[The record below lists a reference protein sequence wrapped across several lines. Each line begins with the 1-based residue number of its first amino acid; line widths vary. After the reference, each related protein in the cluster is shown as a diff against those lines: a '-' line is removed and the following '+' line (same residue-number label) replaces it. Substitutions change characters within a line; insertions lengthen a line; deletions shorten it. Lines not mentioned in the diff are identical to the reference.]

1 MADFTGFYL
10 GNVHSST
17 YGILRVSDGDRYT
30 EGLIPEFENFEVEL
44 VGGDGSAYGGRQFK
58 KTNFEI
64 KIAFDHLTEKQFRAM
79 RTWLGK
85 EELQP
90 FRFDERPYKTY
101 WVKLDSRPNLEYL
114 CFMENSEDGVIG
126 EKERIYKGEGELE
139 FIAFD
144 PFGYC
149 IDERIAVSKGEFV
162 IDNSK
167 INWQDLASY
176 SPFIIRDDNSIEWA
190 ESSGLKTI
198 ESVSSYSIP
207 EGVENSSKWNYYMNI
222 YNPGDF
228 ETDFQI
234 SFLGKNSSGSS
245 IKGKNVQIYIYS
257 ADKEEPET
265 GDIAFSFKM
274 EDITKKTIILLDTK
288 RRSLSLKT
296 EDGLSMRYDLIESFS
311 WPKIPLGEWKLKIS
325 TSISKDILQPDKIK
339 YNYKYY

>member
-10 GNVHSST
+10 GNVHSSI

-58 KTNFEI
+58 KTNFKI

-101 WVKLDSRPNLEYL
+101 WVKLEKRPELEYV
-114 CFMENSEDGVIG
+114 CFMEESDEGFIG
-126 EKERIYKGEGELE
+126 EKVRIYKGEGELD
-139 FIAFD
+139 FISYD

-149 IDERIAVSKGEFV
+149 TDERITVSKGDFI
-162 IDNSK
+162 IDNTK
-167 INWQDLASY
+167 TNWQDLASY
-176 SPFIIRDDNSIEWA
+176 SPFIIQENNSIEWA
-190 ESSGLKTI
+190 ESSGLKK
-198 ESVSSYSIP
+198 VANASSYTVP
-207 EGVENSSKWNYYMNI
+207 EGAQESNKWNYYMDL

-228 ETDFQI
+228 DADFQI
-234 SFLGKNSSGSS
+234 SFLGKQSDS
-245 IKGKNVQIYIYS
+245 IQGKNVQIYIYS
-257 ADKEEPET
+257 PDKEEPEIE
-265 GDIAFSFKM
+265 DITFSFKL
-274 EDITKKTIILLDTK
+274 ENLTKDTTILLDTK

-296 EDGLSMRYDLIESFS
+296 VDGLNMRYDLIETPL
-311 WPKIPLGEWKLKIS
+311 WPRIPMGEWKLKIS
-325 TSISKDILQPDKIK
+325 TSVDKNILKPDKIK